1 MKEIKVTRCV
11 GEGQGECKR
20 CKELKGWGLNWTSF
34 LYKIEGREG
43 RYCFDCIKAIIEEE
57 EQCQESW
64 WG

>member
-43 RYCFDCIKAIIEEE
+43 CYCFDCIKAIIEEE
-57 EQCQESW
+57 
-64 WG
+64 